1 MLHLLR
7 GRRSYLLFLL
17 LSLVLLSRKVGLSG
31 LWEGARRSV
40 LKTTGSFHRLFAGA
54 ERKAGVFLE
63 LLREKE
69 KLLEEKEGLER
80 EIARLR
86 AENFLLRKKL
96 ELFRL
101 GESISAGEKVLLART
116 SGLFPSQKYLF
127 ITIDRGKED
136 GIVSNLP
143 VLDSRG
149 NVVGRTV
156 EPISE
161 KSSRVMLITN
171 PMSAVGAR
179 VAGIVGVLKG
189 RGGRLCFVDYIYA
202 IHAPK
207 KGDEVFTSGYDGI
220 FPEGLPLGRVS
231 RVSAGEDLFAEVLV
245 KPFFDFKSIEYV
257 VVLKR

>member
-1 MLHLLR
+1 MLHFFR

-17 LSLVLLSRKVGLSG
+17 LSLALLSRKLGLSG
-31 LWEGARRSV
+31 FWEGVRRSF
-40 LKTTGSFHRLFAGA
+40 LNTAGSFQRLLSGT
-54 ERKAGVFLE
+54 ERRASSFLE
-63 LLREKE
+63 LLREKRE
-69 KLLEEKEGLER
+69 LLEERERLER

-86 AENFLLRKKL
+86 AENFLLRKQL

-101 GESISAGEKVLLART
+101 GESISAGGKVLLART

-127 ITIDRGKED
+127 ITIDRGRKD
-136 GIVSNLP
+136 GLVPDLP
-143 VLDSRG
+143 VLDCRG

-156 EPISE
+156 EPVAE
-161 KSSRVMLITN
+161 RTSRVMLITN
-171 PMSAVGAR
+171 PMSAVGAK
-179 VAGIVGVLKG
+179 VGGIVGVLKG

-202 IHAPK
+202 IHAPE
-207 KGDEVFTSGYDGI
+207 KGAEVFTSGYDGI